1 MRQGVS
7 QLLEAL
13 QRHIDQ
19 PGDPENCLIDEL
31 QQYVVGFS
39 SLVAHVTTTHGLY
52 SFGSDAGNDE
62 DTEELTELFNQQM
75 HKKS

>member
-1 MRQGVS
+1 MRQGAS

-31 QQYVVGFS
+31 QQYATAFS

-52 SFGSDAGNDE
+52 SLGRDAGNDE
-62 DTEELTELFNQQM
+62 DTDELIV
-75 HKKS
+75 